1 MDNAIINSNMITE
14 FSVPISQLEKN
25 VLSDEAIEFATL
37 LQKTFNSRRL
47 DILQVR
53 KKRQKRH

>member
-37 LQKTFNSRRL
+37 LQKTFNSRSR
-47 DILQVR
+47 
-53 KKRQKRH
+53 